1 MPSSLKLK
9 SHLSLEEL
17 KQRYRN
23 SYDRVKR
30 SHYQIIWLLASGK
43 TVKEV
48 SSITSYS
55 TKWVYRLANRY
66 NQLGETGLGDRRHE
80 NQGKEPLLDDVQLA
94 YLWQRLQTP
103 PPDGG
108 LWNGRKV
115 AEWMSE
121 LLERPISKQR
131 GWEYLRGYELRL
143 KQPRPAHSNS
153 DPWEQDKWKKN
164 LRTNINN
171 YVGTI
176 LTPS

>member
-1 MPSSLKLK
+1 MPSSLKLE
-9 SHLSLEEL
+9 SHLSVEEL

-23 SYDRVKR
+23 SFDPVER

-55 TKWVYRLANRY
+55 SKWVDHLASRY
-66 NQLGETGLGDRRHE
+66 NQLGEIGLGDRRKG
-80 NQGKEPLLDDVQLA
+80 NKGQEPMLNDLQLA

-108 LWNGRKV
+108 LWNSRKV
-115 AEWMSE
+115 ADWMSE
-121 LLERPISKQR
+121 LLERPVSKQR

-143 KQPRPAHSNS
+143 KQPRPAHTNS
-153 DPWEQDKWKKN
+153 DPFEQERWKKN
-164 LRTNINN
+164 STTNINN

-176 LTPS
+176 PRP